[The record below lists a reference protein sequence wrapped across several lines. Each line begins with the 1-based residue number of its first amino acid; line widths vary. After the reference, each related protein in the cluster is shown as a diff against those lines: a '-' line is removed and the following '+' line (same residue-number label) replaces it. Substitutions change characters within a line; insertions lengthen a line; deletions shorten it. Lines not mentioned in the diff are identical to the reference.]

1 MRERNRCKRQFKKS
15 RKPEDWEKYCQLRNQ
30 AVSMR
35 RKRVRD
41 HFSRICN
48 DKRSDQKKFWN
59 TIRPYI
65 SSRKKQSFYNERI
78 VLKDNGGVTR
88 EQKKVTEVLA
98 EYFSSSQH
106 PDFNQLPP
114 KSYQTIRADQSCP
127 FTLINT
133 STGEVKRIKK
143 NLKTNKAT
151 GHDQIPARA
160 VKESAE
166 ILCQPFS
173 CLMNFLFERGKVP
186 SSWKLGEIVPVH
198 KKDCALTKTNYRP
211 ITILPVLS
219 KVFEKLV
226 HSRLA
231 SHFEDVYHNNVF
243 AYRGYHGCDTAI
255 LSLTEQFKKELDNHK
270 VISLVSMDLSKAFDT
285 LPHDLIVK
293 KLEDY
298 GGDSK
303 VINLVTNY
311 LSDRQQGVR
320 LSGQHSS
327 MKTVMKGVP

>member
-1 MRERNRCKRQFKKS
+1 M
-15 RKPEDWEKYCQLRNQ
+15 
-30 AVSMR
+30 
-35 RKRVRD
+35 
-41 HFSRICN
+41 
-48 DKRSDQKKFWN
+48 
-59 TIRPYI
+59 
-65 SSRKKQSFYNERI
+65 
-78 VLKDNGGVTR
+78 DNGGVIR
-88 EQKKVTEVLA
+88 EQNKVAEVLA

-106 PDFNQLPP
+106 TNSNQLPP
-114 KSYQTIRADQSCP
+114 KSHQLIKAHQHCP
-127 FTLINT
+127 FTLTNT
-133 STGEVKRIKK
+133 CPGEVKRIMK

-173 CLMNFLFERGKVP
+173 CLVDFLFERGKVP

-198 KKDCALTKTNYRP
+198 KKDCKLTKTNYRP

-219 KVFEKLV
+219 KVFEKVV
-226 HSRLA
+226 HSRVA
-231 SHFEDVYHNNVF
+231 SNFEDVYHNNVF
-243 AYRGYHGCDTAI
+243 AYRDHHGCDTAI
-255 LSLTEQFKKELDNHK
+255 LSLTEQFKKKLENHK

-298 GGDSK
+298 GGDSR
-303 VINLVTNY
+303 VVNLVANY
-311 LSDRQQGVR
+311 LSDRQQHVR

-327 MKTVMKGVP
+327 MKTITRGVPQGSILGPILLNIFMNDLSYAIDECTLFTYANDTQ